1 MAKRK
6 SAQRRNKKFKAAD
19 PFARGKSQ
27 KNLGQVI
34 NKIKYSTPNFYM
46 INYILQDVGFGYTG
60 GMEDMPKNLKTIL
73 KKEKQSTS
81 AEKKPKG
88 RTDKEKKKS
97 AVYRMLSEGRF
108 SMNRYF
114 FYENN
119 SIFDHW
125 QIDSDTVYLWRFFF

>member
-34 NKIKYSTPNFYM
+34 HKIQYSTPNFH
-46 INYILQDVGFGYTG
+46 ILQDVGFGYTG

-73 KKEKQSTS
+73 KKDKQSAS
-81 AEKKPKG
+81 AEKRPKG

-97 AVYRMLSEGRF
+97 AVYRMLSEGRI
-108 SMNRYF
+108 SINLHF
-114 FYENN
+114 FYENDSK
-119 SIFDHW
+119 SI
-125 QIDSDTVYLWRFFF
+125 IEK

>member
-34 NKIKYSTPNFYM
+34 HKIKYCTPNFYM

-73 KKEKQSTS
+73 KKEKQSNS
-81 AEKKPKG
+81 AVNKPKG

-97 AVYRMLSEGRF
+97 AVYRMLSEGRH
-108 SMNRYF
+108 SMNRYKSMKIF
-114 FYENN
+114 FLRE
-119 SIFDHW
+119 
-125 QIDSDTVYLWRFFF
+125 